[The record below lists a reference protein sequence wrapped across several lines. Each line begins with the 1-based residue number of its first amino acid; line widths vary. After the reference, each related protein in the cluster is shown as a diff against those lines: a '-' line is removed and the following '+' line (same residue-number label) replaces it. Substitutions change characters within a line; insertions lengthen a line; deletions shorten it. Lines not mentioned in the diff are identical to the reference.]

1 MFDSTFWL
9 YWRTMFAFENWHSA
23 LEMKLYFQRYIH
35 HIAGLPDFSALKFT
49 RYNQY
54 ESLILPMQKYLER
67 RGWISAFGVEVT
79 NVLFEHRDGKK
90 VATAIECRAGGKEQ
104 GIPLSENDLVFVTN
118 GSCTEG
124 TVYGDQDHAPSGG
137 RRGAHLRLLE
147 PVEEHRPPGP
157 RLWPAG
163 KVLLLHRQDQLG
175 VRHHH
180 HPGRA
185 DPAVSLGHLPAGPPQ
200 RPGGHRRHRQLPG
213 FQVAA
218 QLDHQPPGPVQGA
231 GPRLRLHLG
240 STACSLTCPV
250 DYVKKPMRDCTGR
263 EITEEWLYHI
273 GVPVEQI
280 PELAAHSAVC
290 VPTLMPYITAFF
302 MPRAKGDRPDVI
314 PDGCVNFAFL
324 GQFAETPRDHR
335 LYHRVFGPHRH
346 GGGLRPAGGG
356 PRRAGG
362 LGQRL

>member
-1 MFDSTFWL
+1 
-9 YWRTMFAFENWHSA
+9 MFAFENWHSA
-23 LEMKLYFQRYIH
+23 LEMKLYFQRFIH

-54 ESLILPMQKYLER
+54 ESLILPMQKYLEAAGVDFR
-67 RGWISAFGVEVT
+67 FGVEVT

-124 TVYGDQDHAPSGG
+124 TVYGDQDHAPSGDAEVRTCG
-137 RRGAHLRLLE
+137 CWNLWKNIARQD
-147 PVEEHRPPGP
+147 P

-163 KVLLLHRQDQLG
+163 KVLLRHRQDQLG

-218 QLDHQPPGPVQGA
+218 QLDHQPPGPVQRA

-240 STACSLTCPV
+240 LWPV
-250 DYVKKPMRDCTGR
+250 HRRARRLCQKAHAGLHGR

-273 GVPVEQI
+273 G
-280 PELAAHSAVC
+280 
-290 VPTLMPYITAFF
+290 
-302 MPRAKGDRPDVI
+302 
-314 PDGCVNFAFL
+314 
-324 GQFAETPRDHR
+324 
-335 LYHRVFGPHRH
+335 
-346 GGGLRPAGGG
+346 
-356 PRRAGG
+356 RAGG
-362 LGQRL
+362 ADPRFGNPQRSLRAPP